1 MKKPLAALLC
11 MTLLISFLAGCV
23 GNGND
28 SDSQPDDVGDN
39 SNSDPGGSTSEP
51 EISPNAIT
59 CPDGTTGTLEWR
71 VVTCAEPKIF
81 KTSDVSNE
89 TFNLTIEWYSIGAA
103 EWGNYGPVEIYI
115 IGEDVDA
122 AKELEDFYCERHK
135 DLDSN
140 WNEEWDC
147 ANENYQIFTHY
158 VDDGG
163 AAISTFKRSYLEY
176 DFMMMTM
183 SAKYPSPEED
193 DYKPVTLHEYFH
205 IFQHSHISDECS
217 ENSRDTCERDS
228 KMGGKDKPWF
238 AEGGA
243 EFMAQSLYST
253 QDGVRDNY
261 LRDVM
266 KHKLEISQDDYNS
279 QNVSLDQL
287 EYSSQVNA
295 YDVGAWF
302 IAYLVHNE
310 GVEVFLDGFYEE
322 LDELGFDAAFEKNF
336 NKTKNEYLSEFDTFF
351 QQHAEDVLM
360 IIPEHSNN
368 SEEG

>member
-158 VDDGG
+158 VD
-163 AAISTFKRSYLEY
+163 
-176 DFMMMTM
+176 
-183 SAKYPSPEED
+183 
-193 DYKPVTLHEYFH
+193 
-205 IFQHSHISDECS
+205 
-217 ENSRDTCERDS
+217 
-228 KMGGKDKPWF
+228 
-238 AEGGA
+238 
-243 EFMAQSLYST
+243 
-253 QDGVRDNY
+253 
-261 LRDVM
+261 
-266 KHKLEISQDDYNS
+266 
-279 QNVSLDQL
+279 
-287 EYSSQVNA
+287 
-295 YDVGAWF
+295 
-302 IAYLVHNE
+302 
-310 GVEVFLDGFYEE
+310 
-322 LDELGFDAAFEKNF
+322 
-336 NKTKNEYLSEFDTFF
+336 
-351 QQHAEDVLM
+351 
-360 IIPEHSNN
+360 
-368 SEEG
+368 